1 MIVPVVVFPQGF
13 IGNRT
18 AWILRNWLLPQCIPH
33 DGCGLAKESL
43 FVGAHGFKGKLD
55 SGDFVGDFYENSEFN
70 FEVED
75 LPVNTVRSLNKS
87 VEPTCYNDAILDN
100 KWIDAMNAEIEALN
114 KNHTWIFTNLP
125 ANRKPIG
132 CKWIF
137 KIKYKSNGE
146 IERYKERL
154 IAKDLEEDVYMKIP
168 QGFSDKDNKNKS
180 PNDHSLCTKSKD
192 NKSIA
197 LLVYV
202 DDIVVTGNYVKE
214 IDQFKTFLNYKFNIK
229 DLGSL
234 K

>member
-1 MIVPVVVFPQGF
+1 MKNNLKQTVFEYGVTKDLNHKNFFDKENPKRPNDEGRVSS
-13 IGNRT
+13 ND
-18 AWILRNWLLPQCIPH
+18 
-33 DGCGLAKESL
+33 DGTKLNLE
-43 FVGAHGFKGKLD
+43 FKGND
-55 SGDFVGDFYENSEFN
+55 NSKATSIKEFKS
-70 FEVED
+70 EVKN

-87 VEPTCYNDAILDN
+87 VEPTCYNDVILDN

-137 KIKYKSNGE
+137 KIKYKANGE

-214 IDQFKTFLNYKFNIK
+214 IDQFKIFLSYKFNIK
-229 DLGSL
+229 DL
-234 K
+234 